1 MLLVCARN
9 DVASQCSHA
18 SLCRLV
24 LLAHRPKGSEGNWV
38 LEASVDHNT
47 TIVPQPD
54 PSNGGTHG
62 RVAPGRCEHGIE
74 IEGGSVCA
82 SVLPSTAL
90 KDVVY

>member
-1 MLLVCARN
+1 MLFVCAHN

-18 SLCRLV
+18 LLCRLV
-24 LLAHRPKGSEGNWV
+24 LLAHQPKGSEGNWV

-47 TIVPQPD
+47 TIVPQPA

-74 IEGGSVCA
+74 IEGGSGCA
-82 SVLPSTAL
+82 SVSPSAPS
-90 KDVVY
+90 KDVV